1 MTFFAMEVVNG
12 KITAWCQANMSP
24 VPYIESYK
32 QKKLLKIIKLLG

>member
-32 QKKLLKIIKLLG
+32 QKSYFNKLLG